1 MSNPRNNVS
10 LVGRLAGDPKVF
22 TNNDGSRKVLFSL
35 FVDRNYVGSNGRI
48 SDALP
53 VEAFVSAKAQGLGPY
68 EYVHQGDQIAVQA
81 TLQHQT
87 WTDKT
92 TGAARYETKVVA
104 EEISFLEPRSVTSA
118 RMDQRQAK
126 QAATAAATA
135 VTAGTPAQSA
145 VAAPA
150 ASTQETRPA
159 VEYVPEPAF

>member
-22 TNNDGSRKVLFSL
+22 TNNDGSRKILFSL

-48 SDALP
+48 SDAIP
-53 VEAFVSAKAQGLGPY
+53 VEAFVSSKAQGVGPY

-126 QAATAAATA
+126 QAATAAAAATA
-135 VTAGTPAQSA
+135 VPAGAPVQSA
-145 VAAPA
+145 VALPA
-150 ASTQETRPA
+150 TQPA
-159 VEYVPEPAF
+159 VEYIPEPAF